1 MLLVETK
8 IGPSS
13 VEGIG
18 LFAGEFISKGTPVWK
33 FAPGFDLE
41 IDPNDLNQLSAPA
54 RKQFLRYSYLDPK
67 TKKYEQIKQ
76 LLKQEF
82 LKRDWNYG
90 MYLDIVR
97 IIEDFIQR
105 EFYPELKV
113 ENKMAKKRSKN
124 NKGKIKI
131 NEKKRKAY

>member
-1 MLLVETK
+1 
-8 IGPSS
+8 
-13 VEGIG
+13 
-18 LFAGEFISKGTPVWK
+18 
-33 FAPGFDLE
+33 
-41 IDPNDLNQLSAPA
+41 
-54 RKQFLRYSYLDPK
+54 
-67 TKKYEQIKQ
+67 
-76 LLKQEF
+76 
-82 LKRDWNYG
+82 

>member
-1 MLLVETK
+1 MK
-8 IGPSS
+8 S
-13 VEGIG
+13 
-18 LFAGEFISKGTPVWK
+18 
-33 FAPGFDLE
+33 
-41 IDPNDLNQLSAPA
+41 
-54 RKQFLRYSYLDPK
+54 
-67 TKKYEQIKQ
+67 YEQVKQ
-76 LLKQEF
+76 SLKQEF

-105 EFYPELKV
+105 EFYPELRKV

-131 NEKKRKAY
+131 NEKKRNTYYYSK

>member
-1 MLLVETK
+1 MK
-8 IGPSS
+8 S
-13 VEGIG
+13 
-18 LFAGEFISKGTPVWK
+18 
-33 FAPGFDLE
+33 
-41 IDPNDLNQLSAPA
+41 
-54 RKQFLRYSYLDPK
+54 
-67 TKKYEQIKQ
+67 YEQVKQ
-76 LLKQEF
+76 SLKQEF